1 MERIRRALEI
11 SRLQRGPVVEVRT
24 SGSPER
30 YSQPEHDSANTE
42 QAPAQILSVDRA
54 ALRKR
59 RVILAEES
67 SVAAHAYRMLR
78 AQILQRSRA
87 TRMRVFGVVSATSGE
102 GKSLTALNL
111 AISLAAEPNQTV
123 TLVDLD
129 LRHPSLS
136 SLLGVSPE
144 QGLDTWLTGTTAASS
159 VRYELEGFP
168 RLQIVPTLAPV
179 SASSD
184 TLAATRT
191 RELFESAEGD
201 SALTIVDLPPA
212 LLSDD
217 VLTVAPHIDGFLLVI
232 SERLT
237 LRDDVERVFELLGRN
252 RIVGT
257 VLNASSASELRAY

>member
-1 MERIRRALEI
+1 M
-11 SRLQRGPVVEVRT
+11 T
-24 SGSPER
+24 
-30 YSQPEHDSANTE
+30 
-42 QAPAQILSVDRA
+42 
-54 ALRKR
+54 
-59 RVILAEES
+59 
-67 SVAAHAYRMLR
+67 
-78 AQILQRSRA
+78 
-87 TRMRVFGVVSATSGE
+87 
-102 GKSLTALNL
+102 
-111 AISLAAEPNQTV
+111 
-123 TLVDLD
+123 
-129 LRHPSLS
+129 

-144 QGLDTWLTGTTAASS
+144 QGLDTWLTGTTPPSS

-179 SASSD
+179 AASSD
-184 TLAATRT
+184 TLAASRT
-191 RELFESAEGD
+191 RELFEDLSAQGG

>member
-1 MERIRRALEI
+1 
-11 SRLQRGPVVEVRT
+11 
-24 SGSPER
+24 
-30 YSQPEHDSANTE
+30 
-42 QAPAQILSVDRA
+42 
-54 ALRKR
+54 
-59 RVILAEES
+59 
-67 SVAAHAYRMLR
+67 
-78 AQILQRSRA
+78 
-87 TRMRVFGVVSATSGE
+87 VSATSGE

-144 QGLDTWLTGTTAASS
+144 QGLDTWLTGTAPSS
-159 VRYELEGFP
+159 GVRYELEGFP

-191 RELFESAEGD
+191 RELFEDLSALGD